1 MTGTARIPERGRIEV
16 DVETVAGANVDG
28 RADPGSVRGGVADA
42 AGHATLTVTHG
53 PGAAPTTIHVY
64 ARLDGRSGMAD
75 VAVPVVRSLR
85 LHSAGRVDRPGV
97 SCSLPERCEI
107 WFDADTGTVHA
118 SGLPDGTV
126 VTADGR
132 EGSVVGGALSISLD
146 PLTLLDRQPIARTL
160 RDLVSVSIDLTVRL
174 PESASTEEGAI
185 LLNHQ
190 PLQAMLRR
198 LLLTVE
204 HEPVLPDAP
213 AGSGAAVLAG
223 DVVRVVGDVA
233 RVSDIAVVGF
243 VEMHTR
249 ALGCGVYG
257 STSTGERLE
266 LMRQL
271 HDLTIV
277 ARDRR
282 TGATRGTRSFTAPSV
297 TCPREVTS
305 GGDLESHV
313 PTADIDGWL
322 LGLAD

>member
-1 MTGTARIPERGRIEV
+1 MAVTGTARIPERGRIEV

-174 PESASTEEGAI
+174 PESASTEEGWSSPGSAPKYLCHPMATSWPLRCGWAPI
-185 LLNHQ
+185 MPPCCLLARQ
-190 PLQAMLRR
+190 KAMI
-198 LLLTVE
+198 
-204 HEPVLPDAP
+204 P
-213 AGSGAAVLAG
+213 
-223 DVVRVVGDVA
+223 
-233 RVSDIAVVGF
+233 
-243 VEMHTR
+243 
-249 ALGCGVYG
+249 
-257 STSTGERLE
+257 
-266 LMRQL
+266 
-271 HDLTIV
+271 
-277 ARDRR
+277 
-282 TGATRGTRSFTAPSV
+282 RS
-297 TCPREVTS
+297 
-305 GGDLESHV
+305 
-313 PTADIDGWL
+313 
-322 LGLAD
+322 